1 MEQKET
7 RVLRFFAEDEQACQK
22 AIEELVQAGKVD
34 AQVWEKNEETLLLLT
49 SQMESGSAGKI
60 LLDRCCELEQ
70 QACGGALYGTDD
82 KTLFAALIDAM
93 QQKNMLF
100 VAADTEVCQLL
111 NEPLSR
117 IEKAGAVYDFG
128 ACSCD
133 HAKTGKKI
141 NAAGNPALPLAAAQ
155 DRICTACRLTGADW
169 AVACY
174 AEENCI
180 TLVVGNGDGCWIYAL
195 REGQRPILW
204 IADML
209 RRAALGCQQAAGV
222 LWIQAKETEQETG
235 QNAPRMRRG
244 YAVRILSASL
254 LTVAAIAI
262 ASWFM
267 AGYFAGV
274 PGSNAWTMHRYE
286 QLADLQGNLK

>member
-7 RVLRFFAEDEQACQK
+7 RVLRFFAEDQQARQK

-49 SQMESGSAGKI
+49 SQVESGSAGKI

-70 QACGGALYGTDD
+70 QACGDALYGTED
-82 KTLFAALIDAM
+82 KTLFAALIEAM

-117 IEKAGAVYDFG
+117 VEKAGSVYDFG

-133 HAKTGKKI
+133 HAKNGAKI
-141 NAAGNPALPLAAAQ
+141 SKAGSPALPLAAAQ
-155 DRICTACRLTGADW
+155 DRIRTACRLTGADW

-180 TLVVGNGDGCWIYAL
+180 TLVVGNENGCWIYAL
-195 REGQRPILW
+195 REGQRPVLW

-222 LWIQAKETEQETG
+222 LWIQANETARETTA
-235 QNAPRMRRG
+235 NTPRTQRG
-244 YAVRILSASL
+244 YAVRVLSASL
-254 LTVAAIAI
+254 LAVVVIAV
-262 ASWFM
+262 ASWFLTGFFSDM
-267 AGYFAGV
+267 
-274 PGSNAWTMHRYE
+274 PGSNAWAMYRYDKS
-286 QLADLQGNLK
+286 AVLQRSLK

>member
-7 RVLRFFAEDEQACQK
+7 RVLRFFAEDKPAREK

-49 SQMESGSAGKI
+49 SRLESGSAGKI
-60 LLDRCCELEQ
+60 LLDRCYALEK
-70 QACGGALYGTDD
+70 QACGDALYGTED

-93 QQKNMLF
+93 QQKDMLF

-117 IEKAGAVYDFG
+117 LEKAGSVYDFG

-133 HAKTGKKI
+133 HPKI
-141 NAAGNPALPLAAAQ
+141 GRKIQTAGNSALPLVAAQ
-155 DRICTACRLTGADW
+155 DRIGAACRLTGADW

-180 TLVVGNGDGCWIYAL
+180 TLVVGNRDGCWIYAL
-195 REGQRPILW
+195 REGQRPVLW
-204 IADML
+204 VADML
-209 RRAALGCQQAAGV
+209 RRAALGCGSAAGV
-222 LWIQAKETEQETG
+222 LWIQT
-235 QNAPRMRRG
+235 NAAAQKTASNASGMRRG
-244 YAVRILSASL
+244 NAVRILGASL
-254 LTVAAIAI
+254 LTVAVIVI
-262 ASWFM
+262 ASWLM
-267 AGYFAGV
+267 AGCFDDML
-274 PGSNAWTMHRYE
+274 GSNAWEMYRYD
-286 QLADLQGNLK
+286 QSAVVQGILQ

>member
-7 RVLRFFAEDEQACQK
+7 RVLRFFAEDEQARQK

-49 SQMESGSAGKI
+49 SQLESRSAGKI

-70 QACGGALYGTDD
+70 QACGDALYGTED
-82 KTLFAALIDAM
+82 KTLFAALIEAM

-133 HAKTGKKI
+133 HVKNGTKI
-141 NAAGNPALPLAAAQ
+141 SKSGSLALPLAAAQ
-155 DRICTACRLTGADW
+155 DRIRTACQLTGADW

-174 AEENCI
+174 AEDNCI
-180 TLVVGNGDGCWIYAL
+180 TLVVGNENGCWIYAL
-195 REGQRPILW
+195 REGQRPVLW
-204 IADML
+204 VADML

-222 LWIQAKETEQETG
+222 LWIQAKETAQETASNT
-235 QNAPRMRRG
+235 QRTQRG

-254 LTVAAIAI
+254 LAVAVIAI
-262 ASWFM
+262 ASCFL
-267 AGYFAGV
+267 ASCFSGI
-274 PGSNAWTMHRYE
+274 PGSNAWAMHRYD
-286 QLADLQGNLK
+286 QAVVLQGNLK

>member
-7 RVLRFFAEDEQACQK
+7 RVLRFFAEDKRARQK

-34 AQVWEKNEETLLLLT
+34 AQVWEKNDETLLLLT
-49 SQMESGSAGKI
+49 SQLECNSSGKI
-60 LLDRCCELEQ
+60 LLDHCCELEQ

-82 KTLFAALIDAM
+82 KTLFAALIEAM
-93 QQKNMLF
+93 QKKKMLF

-133 HAKTGKKI
+133 HAKIGKKI
-141 NAAGNPALPLAAAQ
+141 NAAGNSALPLAAAQ

-174 AEENCI
+174 AEEHCI
-180 TLVVGNGDGCWIYAL
+180 TLVVGNESGCWIYAL
-195 REGQRPILW
+195 REGQRPVLW

-222 LWIQAKETEQETG
+222 LWVQTNEMG
-235 QNAPRMRRG
+235 QKTAQNTPPKRKG
-244 YAVRILSASL
+244 YSVWILGISL
-254 LTVAAIAI
+254 LAVAVIVI
-262 ASWFM
+262 ASWLM
-267 AGYFAGV
+267 VGYFADV
-274 PGSNAWTMHRYE
+274 PGGNVWTMYRYE
-286 QLADLQGNLK
+286 QSTEIQENLK